1 MVIHTNSYLKLIDL
15 LTPLVAMILLLPFYG
30 KIEEDLLSLALL
42 AGISLVL
49 YSLFYE
55 YYYNY
60 YLTHMDSKLR
70 ISITSWLF
78 SILVIFIYVFFV
90 NPNMPSIL
98 LSIIWI
104 LITPMIILLLK
115 FFLKKIILRNNEY
128 IHKIIIIGNEY
139 KLTNIEYDRLITKG
153 YQIVFIKDVTEF
165 ANKYSSLNNVD
176 RVVINITSFDIYSLD
191 INMRYSNKIISMS
204 SFLELYQ
211 RKLSINKRDVE
222 SILNINPFPRK
233 VYLFKRFCDYFL
245 PIIFSLPIII
255 ILLFSFVIQKLQ
267 APGRFFFL
275 QNRVGKDKMQFKVFK
290 IRTMYEKTVYDPYT
304 RENDE
309 RIYPFGNKLRIYRFD
324 EIPQIINV
332 IKGDMHMIG
341 PRAEWDILAK
351 DYEKNIECY
360 DIRSLVKPGITGWAQ
375 VMFRYGSNIE
385 DSKQKLMYDLY
396 YIKNWSIWL
405 EFEIGIRT
413 FMVIFS
419 KGGL

>member
-90 NPNMPSIL
+90 NPDMPSIL
-98 LSIIWI
+98 LSIMWI

-165 ANKYSSLNNVD
+165 ANRYSSLNNVD

-222 SILNINPFPRK
+222 SI
-233 VYLFKRFCDYFL
+233 
-245 PIIFSLPIII
+245 
-255 ILLFSFVIQKLQ
+255 
-267 APGRFFFL
+267 
-275 QNRVGKDKMQFKVFK
+275 
-290 IRTMYEKTVYDPYT
+290 
-304 RENDE
+304 
-309 RIYPFGNKLRIYRFD
+309 
-324 EIPQIINV
+324 
-332 IKGDMHMIG
+332 
-341 PRAEWDILAK
+341 
-351 DYEKNIECY
+351 
-360 DIRSLVKPGITGWAQ
+360 
-375 VMFRYGSNIE
+375 
-385 DSKQKLMYDLY
+385 
-396 YIKNWSIWL
+396 
-405 EFEIGIRT
+405 
-413 FMVIFS
+413 
-419 KGGL
+419 